1 MGGSPLPKEIN
12 IGEPAKEPTVET
24 MEAVGTVGGGL
35 NRHGLPG
42 GLPYR
47 YDFDSKGCRELSRE
61 AKSCYLE
68 GWKACATP
76 LGRRN
81 VLQVPGAIP
90 PFPMVGVSCRTAPVP
105 HVPSCLT
112 PEHQRWGASADR
124 RLSSCQFCPVL
135 TCCDWSTHSRFE
147 NQPYA
152 GLNAGTSVP
161 LGTHGPL
168 LAYSTET

>member
-68 GWKACATP
+68 GWKAFATSH
-76 LGRRN
+76 GRRTAR
-81 VLQVPGAIP
+81 QVPSPIS
-90 PFPMVGVSCRTAPVP
+90 PFPRDAWAS
-105 HVPSCLT
+105 S
-112 PEHQRWGASADR
+112 RWGGPSTLLILQLHFHLRKSAPSADD
-124 RLSSCQFCPVL
+124 LF
-135 TCCDWSTHSRFE
+135 FE
-147 NQPYA
+147 
-152 GLNAGTSVP
+152 VP
-161 LGTHGPL
+161 
-168 LAYSTET
+168 